1 VSGIMLCACGKHIYS
16 TSTNP
21 WSIYTLDGQ
30 GRVIGGVCVHGMCF
44 PLQQNEANGKKNMS
58 IKGGYNGKC
67 NNNINSL
74 VGNIGGIIFNSSSQ
88 V

>member
-1 VSGIMLCACGKHIYS
+1 MDTMCVCGKYVYS
-16 TSTNP
+16 TLNSP
-21 WSIYTLDGQ
+21 WSIYTMDLQ
-30 GRVIGGVCVHGMCF
+30 GRMIGGVCVHGMCF

-67 NNNINSL
+67 NDNISGL

>member
-1 VSGIMLCACGKHIYS
+1 MAIMCNCGRRIYS
-16 TSTNP
+16 TSPNP

-30 GRVIGGVCVHGMCF
+30 GRVIGSVCVHGMCF
-44 PLQQNEANGKKNMS
+44 PLQQNKANGKKNMS

-67 NNNINSL
+67 NNNINGL
-74 VGNIGGIIFNSSSQ
+74 VGNIGGVISDSSSQ